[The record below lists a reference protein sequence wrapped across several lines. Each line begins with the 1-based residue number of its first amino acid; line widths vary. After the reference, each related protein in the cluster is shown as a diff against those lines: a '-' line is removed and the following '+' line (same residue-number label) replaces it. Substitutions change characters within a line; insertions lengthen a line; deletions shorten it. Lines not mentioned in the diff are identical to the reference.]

1 MPKLKNIDE
10 MTRKERAALR
20 EKKIKYFREYYAENK
35 KKILEKAKEAY
46 KNTKK
51 KKAKCKMCGEEIPGV
66 SGQTKYCL
74 KCLYGPG
81 HGPDAHRMAATRWYR
96 KNYLTKKHD
105 KDTIKLYVVDFS
117 KKRRVSYEET
127 RSKRN

>member
-1 MPKLKNIDE
+1 MPKIVNIE
-10 MTRKERAALR
+10 GLTRKEREKKR
-20 EKKIKYFREYYAENK
+20 EKAKKHLREYYMEHREEILERRKKEYAEK
-35 KKILEKAKEAY
+35 KKVP
-46 KNTKK
+46 
-51 KKAKCKMCGEEIPGV
+51 KCKMCGKEIPGT
-66 SGQTKYCL
+66 SGHTKYCL
-74 KCLYGPG
+74 KCLYGKG

-127 RSKRN
+127 RSK